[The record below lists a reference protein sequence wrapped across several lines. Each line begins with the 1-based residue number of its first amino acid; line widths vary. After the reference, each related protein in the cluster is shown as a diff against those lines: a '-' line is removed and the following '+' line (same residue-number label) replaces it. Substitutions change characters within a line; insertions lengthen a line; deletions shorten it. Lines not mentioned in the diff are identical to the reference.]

1 MALVSTKTY
10 VQKHFVL
17 KTQVSS
23 SLSLFAWC
31 CSLGMSALEVK
42 ATTPSSWMSVVANP
56 LSDTSTWI
64 VNNNNNNN
72 NCLFPICL
80 QMSCFNHLHFLI
92 PVSENGMSQNLAVI
106 F

>member
-1 MALVSTKTY
+1 MEIYSSGLWSLSLVALVSTKTY

-17 KTQVSS
+17 KIQVSS

-42 ATTPSSWMSVVANP
+42 ATAPSSWMSVVANP

-64 VNNNNNNN
+64 VLSFVVLKHLSIVSSHTNDLN
-72 NCLFPICL
+72 
-80 QMSCFNHLHFLI
+80 MSNTT
-92 PVSENGMSQNLAVI
+92 
-106 F
+106 